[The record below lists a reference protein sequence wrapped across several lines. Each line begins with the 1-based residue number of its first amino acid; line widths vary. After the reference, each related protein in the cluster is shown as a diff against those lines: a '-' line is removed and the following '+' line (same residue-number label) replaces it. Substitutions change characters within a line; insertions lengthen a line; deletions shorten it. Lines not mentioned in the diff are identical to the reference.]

1 MNPSIIDT
9 YANSFRARLYLH
21 EEGRNTPL
29 RLSQPNDK
37 FSWGVS
43 PENDWLQTGGNE
55 PSLIISFD
63 YHSMEDNRLH
73 YHLHIPGRSK
83 QGSGP
88 QVPRRL
94 GVSTNGYLGFYWIA
108 EVTDYWKIEPLQE
121 TEEGLLCHLRDHL
134 GHRVGTLEDTPHHQP
149 GRFNYL
155 NISESEIATF
165 LLQKTS

>member
-1 MNPSIIDT
+1 MNPSIIET

-63 YHSMEDNRLH
+63 FHSMEDNRLH
-73 YHLHIPGRSK
+73 YHLHIPG
-83 QGSGP
+83 Q
-88 QVPRRL
+88 RRL
-94 GVSTNGYLGFYWIA
+94 GVSTNGYLGFYSIA

-134 GHRVGTLEDTPHHQP
+134 GHRVATLEDTPHHQP

-155 NISESEIATF
+155 NVSEGEIATF
-165 LLQKTS
+165 LLQKIS